1 MERVGS
7 SCVWTDEEVGVLL
20 NITLQYK
27 RSKEKEDMDWE
38 ACKYKYSD
46 ITTIFHEAL
55 SRKQKS
61 KDFPRIKGE
70 TTKAQLT
77 SKLKNIRGKFMQ
89 AVESGR
95 RSGYG
100 RTVLIYYELCNK
112 IWGGGDMELIR
123 GFPRTPA
130 LDCGVETVDFNGG
143 GGEGEVVK
151 VEPLSPPVS
160 PGPGHGPG
168 PESPREPESEPEPEP
183 ASPSANSR
191 PRRKQLRLQKAPPPV
206 NGHVRLGPLKR
217 RAARDI
223 AQEDLEI
230 KHSMLQLLRTQVQRA
245 DERMER
251 LVSSMETLVN
261 AITQTH
267 AQLQGQSQCTCNTRP
282 PQAGESNSSAV
293 SGTETKI
300 TDTTLKVKDTFSL
313 VVKKESENTEVD

>member
-1 MERVGS
+1 M
-7 SCVWTDEEVGVLL
+7 LL

-27 RSKEKEDMDWE
+27 RFKEKEDMDWE
-38 ACKYKYSD
+38 ACKYKYGE
-46 ITTIFHEAL
+46 ITTKFHEAL
-55 SRKQKS
+55 SQKQKS

-112 IWGGGDMELIR
+112 IWGGGDIELIR

-130 LDCGVETVDFNGG
+130 LNSGVETVDFNGG
-143 GGEGEVVK
+143 EVK

-160 PGPGHGPG
+160 PGHGG
-168 PESPREPESEPEPEP
+168 PESPRESEPEPEP

-217 RAARDI
+217 RAQRDI

-261 AITQTH
+261 AIAQTH

-282 PQAGESNSSAV
+282 PQAGESNSSAA
-293 SGTETKI
+293 SGTETEI
-300 TDTTLKVKDTFSL
+300 TDATLKVTDTFSL
-313 VVKKESENTEVD
+313 VVKKESEKTEVD